1 MDNKYKETFETWN
14 KVANVYEDKFMHLDV
29 YNETYDFFCDSIVNP
44 NAKILE
50 IGCGPGNIT
59 QYLLSKKAD
68 FDILG
73 IDIAPNMIQ
82 LAKKNNPTAQFQV
95 MDCREINNITSKF
108 HGIIAGFCLPYL
120 SLDEAKNLIKTAFD
134 LLNNEGIIYLS
145 FVEGNPNE
153 SDFKVGSA
161 GRVFFQYHDLQVLKH
176 NLSELNFTNIKIF
189 KVKYKTSVTTF
200 DIHTIITANK
210 PK

>member
-14 KVANVYEDKFMHLDV
+14 KVAKVYEDKFMHLDV
-29 YNETYDFFCDSIVNP
+29 YNETYDYFCDAIVKP
-44 NAKILE
+44 KAKILE

-82 LAKKNNPTAQFQV
+82 LAKKNNPKAQFKV
-95 MDCREINNITSKF
+95 MDCREIGNVTSTF
-108 HGIIAGFCLPYL
+108 DGIIAGFCLPYL
-120 SLDEAKNLIKTAFD
+120 SPNEVKNLIKTAFD
-134 LLNNEGIIYLS
+134 LLNDKGVIYLS

-161 GRVFFQYHDLQVLKH
+161 GRVFFQYHDLKILKH
-176 NLSELNFTNIKIF
+176 HLLKINFTNIKIF
-189 KVKYKTSVTTF
+189 KVKYKLTETTF
-200 DIHTIITANK
+200 EQHTVLTATK
-210 PK
+210 